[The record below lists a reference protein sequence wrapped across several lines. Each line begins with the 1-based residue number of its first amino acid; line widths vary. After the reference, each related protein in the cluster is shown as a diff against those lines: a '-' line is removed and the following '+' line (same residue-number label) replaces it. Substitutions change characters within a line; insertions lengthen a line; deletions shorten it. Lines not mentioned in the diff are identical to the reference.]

1 MLDKVDHIGIAVSD
15 LKQVMETYRIAFG
28 LEPDFTEEVKD
39 QKVSV
44 AGYSVGGSTIEYLE
58 PTQSDSPIAKF
69 LEKKGNGIHHMAF
82 RVTDLAGKLI
92 ELKQKGMRLIDETP
106 RDGAEGKK
114 IAFLHPK
121 STDGILI
128 ELCEI

>member
-44 AGYSVGGSTIEYLE
+44 AGYSVGGSTIEYVE